1 MKQSIRGSDVF
12 VKEDIRSVL
21 QALLATNETL
31 ATMAGAD
38 VQQYRYGFAAAR
50 HLMALYGGVIDSEE
64 QYGELTGRF
73 SDTLG
78 VKRDL
83 TNMIAHLADLIAAI
97 EHPEEVTPDA

>member
-38 VQQYRYGFAAAR
+38 VQQYRYGFAA
-50 HLMALYGGVIDSEE
+50 GW
-64 QYGELTGRF
+64 
-73 SDTLG
+73 
-78 VKRDL
+78 
-83 TNMIAHLADLIAAI
+83 LAATSAMRTAI
-97 EHPEEVTPDA
+97 GIRTASPLDDWRVVDEPQIVEVRP